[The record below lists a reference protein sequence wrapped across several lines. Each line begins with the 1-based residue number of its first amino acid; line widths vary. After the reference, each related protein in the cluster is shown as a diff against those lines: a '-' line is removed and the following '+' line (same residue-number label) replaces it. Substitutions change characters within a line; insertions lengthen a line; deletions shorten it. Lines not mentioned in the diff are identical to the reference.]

1 MLDRLP
7 RHSNVI
13 FQLISLSFL
22 LFVMLLFEFFF
33 FYTLF
38 LLVQCHKVDLLSL
51 TDILSAV
58 DVQSML
64 GGKLFFHPHPAPKLE
79 NHRRK

>member
-22 LFVMLLFEFFF
+22 LFVMLLFEFF

-64 GGKLFFHPHPAPKLE
+64 GGKLFFHLHPAPKLE

>member
-64 GGKLFFHPHPAPKLE
+64 GGKLFFHLHPAPKLE